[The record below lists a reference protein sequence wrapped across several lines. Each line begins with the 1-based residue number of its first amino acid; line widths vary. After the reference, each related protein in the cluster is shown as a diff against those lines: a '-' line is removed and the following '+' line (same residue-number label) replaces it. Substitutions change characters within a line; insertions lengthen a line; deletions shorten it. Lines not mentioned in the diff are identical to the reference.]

1 MNLRHVI
8 FWSHLAAGVTV
19 GLVILIMS
27 VTGTLLMYERQLV
40 DWSDRGYRSAAPPG
54 VREPLPVETLLQR
67 VREQRPGE
75 APTAVVLRSD
85 PAAPAAITFGKI
97 TLYADVYTGHVLGE
111 PSTDVR
117 RVMTELR
124 SWHRWMSLDAGQR
137 AVGKSISG
145 WSNAV
150 FLAIVLSGMYLW
162 MPRKWSWNS
171 VRAVTVFRGGLRGKA
186 RDFNWHNVIGI
197 WSAVPLAI
205 VVATAMPISFR
216 WANAL
221 VYAVAGESVPAAA
234 GGGEGAARGDAGERD
249 REHADFPSGH
259 LNALWRTAQAQ
270 MPAWRSISMRLPGS
284 VKAPAVFAIDGGTG
298 GQPQHRATLTLDAS
312 TGAIVRWETF
322 DSQSLGRR
330 LRSWTR
336 FTHTGEYYGLAG
348 QTIAGLASLGGVF
361 LVCTGLALTCR
372 RFFGRFFT
380 VNTLRAKDDAGAK
393 AA

>member
-1 MNLRHVI
+1 MNLRPVI
-8 FWSHLAAGVTV
+8 FWSHLAAGVTAGV
-19 GLVILIMS
+19 VILIMS

-40 DWSDRGYRSAAPPG
+40 DWSDRGYRSEAPLG
-54 VREPLPVETLLQR
+54 VRDRLPVETLLER
-67 VREQRPGE
+67 VREQRSE
-75 APTAVVLRSD
+75 APTAVTLRSD
-85 PAAPAAITFGKI
+85 PAAPAAITFGKT
-97 TLYADVYTGHVLGE
+97 TLYADVYTGHVLGG

-117 RVMTELR
+117 RVMTELKA
-124 SWHRWMSLDAGQR
+124 WHRWMSLDGDRR

-145 WSNAV
+145 WSNMV

-162 MPRKWSWNS
+162 MPRKWSWKS
-171 VRAVTVFRGGLRGKA
+171 VRAVMVFRGGLRGKA

-221 VYAVAGESVPAAA
+221 VYAVAGESVPAPA
-234 GGGEGAARGDAGERD
+234 GGGEGAARGEIRAARGEIL
-249 REHADFPSGH
+249 PSGR

-270 MPAWRSISMRLPGS
+270 MPEWRSISLRLPGA
-284 VKAPAVFAIDGGTG
+284 VKAPAVFAMDSGTG

-312 TGAIVRWETF
+312 TGAVVRWETF
-322 DSQSLGRR
+322 DSQSPGRR

-336 FTHTGEYYGLAG
+336 FTHTGEYYGVAG

-372 RFFGRFFT
+372 RFFGRF
-380 VNTLRAKDDAGAK
+380 VAANTLRAKDDAGAK

>member
-1 MNLRHVI
+1 MNLRPVI
-8 FWSHLAAGVTV
+8 FWSHLAAGVTAGV
-19 GLVILIMS
+19 VILIMS

-40 DWSDRGYRSAAPPG
+40 DWSDRGYRSEAPLG
-54 VREPLPVETLLQR
+54 VRDRLPVETLLER
-67 VREQRPGE
+67 VREQRSE
-75 APTAVVLRSD
+75 APTAVTLRSD
-85 PAAPAAITFGKI
+85 PAAPAAITFGKT
-97 TLYADVYTGHVLGE
+97 TLYADVYTGHVLGG

-117 RVMTELR
+117 RMMTGLKA
-124 SWHRWMSLDAGQR
+124 WHRWMSLDGDGR

-162 MPRKWSWNS
+162 MPRKWNWKS
-171 VRAVTVFRGGLRGKA
+171 VRAVTAFRGGLRGKA

-197 WSAVPLAI
+197 WSAIPLAI

-221 VYAVAGESVPAAA
+221 VYAVAGESAPAPA
-234 GGGEGAARGDAGERD
+234 GGGEGGAVRGHVG
-249 REHADFPSGH
+249 EHAELPSGQ

-270 MPAWRSISMRLPGS
+270 MPEWRSISLRLPGS
-284 VKAPAVFAIDGGTG
+284 VKAPAVFAIDSGTG

-312 TGAIVRWETF
+312 TGAVVRWETF
-322 DSQSLGRR
+322 DSQSPGRR

-372 RFFGRFFT
+372 RFFGRSVAANT
-380 VNTLRAKDDAGAK
+380 VRAKDDAGAK

>member
-1 MNLRHVI
+1 MNLRPVI
-8 FWSHLAAGVTV
+8 FWSHLAAGVTA
-19 GLVILIMS
+19 GLVILVMS

-40 DWSDRGYRSAAPPG
+40 EWSDRGYRSEAPPG
-54 VREPLPVETLLQR
+54 VREPLPVETLLER

-75 APTAVVLRSD
+75 APTAVALRSD
-85 PAAPAAITFGKI
+85 PAAPAAITFGKT

-124 SWHRWMSLDAGQR
+124 SWHRWMSLDGDRR
-137 AVGKSISG
+137 ALGKSISG

-150 FLAIVLSGMYLW
+150 FLAIVISGMYLW
-162 MPRKWSWNS
+162 MPRKWSWKS
-171 VRAVTVFRGGLRGKA
+171 VRAITVFRGGLRGKA

-221 VYAVAGESVPAAA
+221 VYTIAGESVPAPA
-234 GGGEGAARGDAGERD
+234 GGGEGAAARGNVLPTGQ
-249 REHADFPSGH
+249 
-259 LNALWRTAQAQ
+259 LNALWRTAEAQ
-270 MPAWRSISMRLPGS
+270 MPAWRSISLRLPGS
-284 VKAPAVFAIDGGTG
+284 VSAPVVFAMDSGTG

-312 TGAIVRWETF
+312 TGAVVRWETF
-322 DSQSLGRR
+322 GSQSLGRR

-361 LVCTGLALTCR
+361 LVGTGLALAWR
-372 RFFGRFFT
+372 RFYARFLAA
-380 VNTLRAKDDAGAK
+380 NTLRARDDAAR